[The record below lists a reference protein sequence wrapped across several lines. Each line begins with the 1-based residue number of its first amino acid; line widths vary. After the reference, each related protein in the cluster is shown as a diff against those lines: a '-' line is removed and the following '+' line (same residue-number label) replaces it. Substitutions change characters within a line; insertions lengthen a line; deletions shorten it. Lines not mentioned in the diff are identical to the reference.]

1 MDGTIERIVCCA
13 VLCCAVCL
21 SDGNCLV
28 MMAKILLTRMTAL
41 TLTLTLTA
49 DFFQPA
55 FHCISC
61 LSCCV
66 GEMMM
71 DALYTLGSVTQVRD
85 MRQGLESSLRH
96 TTPCHA
102 APALFSVIFFHVL
115 HIWLYSSFASHL
127 TQVTPL
133 RSPLLLLLI
142 LYLSFTPT
150 STVPIL
156 YSSTSYL
163 LLYSSPTSP
172 PLSTLSHLLP
182 PTSPLLLSLP
192 PR

>member
-1 MDGTIERIVCCA
+1 MGLLNELCA

-28 MMAKILLTRMTAL
+28 MMAKILLTRMTA
-41 TLTLTLTA
+41 LTLTLTA

-163 LLYSSPTSP
+163 LLYSSTTSP